1 MKKLLGLSVLVL
13 ALGLASPVLAGHNG
27 APDSADDSPS
37 AAIDGSTTTEITGRV
52 LDIDY
57 QQGALM
63 LETARG
69 VLALQGPPEA
79 LAGVSIGDM
88 VRVRVALGVQE
99 PPPSVTEELERTEL
113 NRR

>member
-13 ALGLASPVLAGHNG
+13 ALGLASPALAEHNG
-27 APDSADDSPS
+27 ALDSADESPS
-37 AAIDGSTTTEITGRV
+37 ASIDGRTTEITGRV

-63 LETARG
+63 LDTARG
-69 VLALQGPPEA
+69 LLALQGPPEA
-79 LAGVSIGDM
+79 LAGVSIGDV
-88 VRVRVALGVQE
+88 VRVRVALSE
-99 PPPSVTEELERTEL
+99 EAPAPSVSDEREQTEM